1 MSTTIEVK
9 LYQFSELSED
19 AQNRII
25 EEECERRQCD
35 PDADHW
41 NYERIDSARAFAEAF
56 GIKWEDDRGY
66 WGIYCTPLQDWQ
78 TELTGVRLA
87 TYLWNNYGYVF
98 SEAKVYGGRYSLTCG
113 PKRTSRITREETCC
127 PFTGVCY
134 DDDLLQPIREFL
146 ARPNTTDT
154 FKDLCNY
161 AASSLQFS
169 AESELEY
176 YCSADAVREDIE
188 NGCGRFSG
196 DEQYTEDGTLWAY

>member
-25 EEECERRQCD
+25 EAERERRQCD

-41 NYERIDSARAFAEAF
+41 NEERNDSARAFADTF

-66 WGIYCTPLQDWQ
+66 WGIYCTALQDWQ

-87 TYLWNNYGYVF
+87 TYLWNNYGHIF
-98 SEAKVYGGRYSLTCG
+98 SEAKVYGDRYGRG
-113 PKRTSRITREETCC
+113 PKRRSRIMRQATCC
-127 PFTGVCY
+127 PFTGVCF
-134 DDDLLQPIREFL
+134 DEDLLRPIRAFL

-154 FKDLCNY
+154 FEDLCND
-161 AASSLQFS
+161 AARTLQRS
-169 AESELEY
+169 AEEELEY
-176 YCSADAVREDIE
+176 YCSSEGVRDDIE
-188 NGCGRFSG
+188 SGCGRFSG
-196 DEQYTEDGTLWAY
+196 DEQYTEDGTLWTY